1 MDTKLDAVKDST
13 LAGYNE
19 YSNVKHDVKTA
30 LHEKKYYRLFCLG
43 VLVLVMTGL
52 ILFVKPLL
60 VAYLTQWIIGILG
73 GSHTVG
79 IIGANC
85 VGSLLTTQVRK
96 ILKYWVLKI
105 NK

>member
-1 MDTKLDAVKDST
+1 MDTKLDAVKEST
-13 LAGYNE
+13 FTVYNE
-19 YSNVKHDVKTA
+19 YSSVKHDVKTA
-30 LHEKKYYRLFCLG
+30 LREKKYYRLFCLG
-43 VLVLVMTGL
+43 VLALAMTGL

-60 VAYLTQWIIGILG
+60 VNYLTQWIIGTLG
-73 GSHTVG
+73 GSHAVG
-79 IIGANC
+79 IVGANC